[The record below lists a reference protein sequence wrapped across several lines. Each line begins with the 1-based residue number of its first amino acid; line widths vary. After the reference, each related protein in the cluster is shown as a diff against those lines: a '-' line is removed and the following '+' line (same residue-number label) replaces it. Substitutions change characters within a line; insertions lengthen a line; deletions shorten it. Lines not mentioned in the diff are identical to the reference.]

1 MSEENMSRSPSAL
14 ARCVH
19 EVVDHIDAEGWDQ
32 PPKLYALVPTEM
44 LAAAEPGLLDQL
56 AEGAEYTPI
65 EQESLPEDIIGGS
78 RALDE
83 FLATTHWPESVQG
96 CILVQEIVVLP
107 PEAESDLDHATAPV
121 LTDQHAADEVA
132 RLTADAHPDR
142 REARLFVGVLRDGP
156 SLSLLQM
163 RPDEDADPYGDLELP
178 HLRRSCTSPRARP
191 VRDAR
196 RGRRRLTESSA
207 ARQLSAAGCVATR
220 VEAFE

>member
-19 EVVDHIDAEGWDQ
+19 EVIDHIDAEGWDQ

-132 RLTADAHPDR
+132 RLTANAHPDR

-163 RPDEDADPYGDLELP
+163 RPDEDADPYGDLELLTYDGLAP
-178 HLRRSCTSPRARP
+178 HLVHA
-191 VRDAR
+191 
-196 RGRRRLTESSA
+196 LY
-207 ARQLSAAGCVATR
+207 ATLDE
-220 VEAFE
+220 VEED

>member
-32 PPKLYALVPTEM
+32 PPKLYALVPTEL

-56 AEGAEYTPI
+56 EDGADYTPI
-65 EQESLPEDIIGGS
+65 EQEPLPDDIIGGS
-78 RALDE
+78 RALEE
-83 FLATTHWPESVQG
+83 FLATTNWPDSVEG

-107 PEAESDLDHATAPV
+107 PAAESDLDHAVEPV
-121 LTDQHAADEVA
+121 LTDEHAADEIA

-142 REARLFVGVLRDGP
+142 RAARLFVGVLRDGP

-163 RPDEDADPYGDLELP
+163 RPDEDADPYAELQLLTYDGLAP
-178 HLRRSCTSPRARP
+178 HLVHALYATL
-191 VRDAR
+191 DAI
-196 RGRRRLTESSA
+196 E
-207 ARQLSAAGCVATR
+207 
-220 VEAFE
+220 ED

>member
-1 MSEENMSRSPSAL
+1 MSEENPNRSPKAL

-32 PPKLYALVPTEM
+32 PPKLYALVPTEL

-56 AEGAEYTPI
+56 EDGAEYTPI
-65 EQESLPEDIIGGS
+65 EQEPLPDDIIGGS

-83 FLATTHWPESVQG
+83 FLATTNWPDSVEG

-107 PEAESDLDHATAPV
+107 PAAESDLDHAVEPV
-121 LTDQHAADEVA
+121 LTDEHAADEIA

-142 REARLFVGVLRDGP
+142 RAARLFVGVLRDGP

-163 RPDEDADPYGDLELP
+163 RPDEDTDPYAEPALLTYDGLAP
-178 HLRRSCTSPRARP
+178 HIVHALY
-191 VRDAR
+191 
-196 RGRRRLTESSA
+196 
-207 ARQLSAAGCVATR
+207 ATLDE
-220 VEAFE
+220 VEED

>member
-1 MSEENMSRSPSAL
+1 MTAETKPSQAATKEAL
-14 ARCVH
+14 AQNPPSVAPDPHQKKFFESLVTRM
-19 EVVDHIDAEGWDQ
+19 EGLQNQNRD
-32 PPKLYALVPTEM
+32 
-44 LAAAEPGLLDQL
+44 LLDQL

-163 RPDEDADPYGDLELP
+163 RPDEDADPYGDLELLTYDGLAP
-178 HLRRSCTSPRARP
+178 HLVHA
-191 VRDAR
+191 
-196 RGRRRLTESSA
+196 LY
-207 ARQLSAAGCVATR
+207 ATLDE
-220 VEAFE
+220 VEED